1 MTGLRKLKSRSFSI
15 REKTLH
21 KHVLAVST
29 ALVSLSLCGQAVQ
42 ADTPSLISFT
52 DIGAVAPAS
61 RTSMASMGNSI
72 NNAGQV
78 TGYSER
84 LPSYSFEHSGFLYT
98 MGSLIDLGSLG
109 GTTTLPSAINDLG
122 QVAGQSRRVSGEIRA
137 FLYSDGIMTDLGSQ
151 EGQVSVACGLNN
163 FGQVV
168 GWSRMS
174 TERGIHAFL
183 YSNGTMADMGTFN
196 GLENSLFC
204 DINDSGQ
211 IAGYSAGT
219 INNVSVQRAFLYKD
233 GIVTPLSSLGGN
245 QSLAI
250 AINKWGQIVGQS
262 SPASEHGIR
271 ACLWTNGVITDLG
284 TLGGTES
291 MARDI
296 NSYGHVVGLSY
307 TNGISGPQHAFL
319 YVGGQM
325 IDLNNLLPRNSGW
338 ELTGAT
344 GINDK
349 GQVSGYGTY
358 YMPPVYPN
366 YYGQQVTRPFLMTL
380 NFPPEARLDT
390 ATVNEDSGQTPIN
403 VLGND
408 VDLNGD
414 TLTVTGITDPLH
426 GTARSTPNGVTYE
439 PDPEYSGKDT
449 FFYVVSD
456 ASGKSTTAGVSVTVK
471 PVNDAPVAYDDSL
484 QTDEDTALNIPLNGE
499 DIDSELLSHSI
510 VSGPQNGTLS
520 GDRVQGLVYTPNVN
534 YHGSDS
540 FTFKAYDGQA
550 YSTNTA
556 TVTITVNPVN
566 DAPVAR
572 AGADQNLVY
581 GIWPSSVRLDGS
593 ASTDA
598 DGDLLTYKWR
608 NADALLGTDVTLT
621 TLMPPGTHNIE
632 LTVTD
637 SAGESSSDTVT
648 VTAELPPNTTGATV
662 KGAGNLVST
671 AGKVSTDFS
680 ATSNNKGI
688 RGNVSYSDSRSGF
701 KFQSTK
707 IMLVN
712 VDGKT
717 GRIYG
722 VGKVNGKGALNF
734 VLTVVDNSPA
744 TFKSSDTVTLE
755 VTNGYSFSSTMSKGD
770 VRVLA
775 GS

>member
-1 MTGLRKLKSRSFSI
+1 
-15 REKTLH
+15 
-21 KHVLAVST
+21 VST
-29 ALVSLSLCGQAVQ
+29 ALVSLSLCGQSVK
-42 ADTPSLISFT
+42 ADTPSFISLTNVGTLST
-52 DIGAVAPAS
+52 DATESS
-61 RTSMASMGNSI
+61 RTSEGNSI

-78 TGYSER
+78 VGHSQVD
-84 LPSYSFEHSGFLYT
+84 PFSSFVQRGFLYT
-98 MGSLIDLGSLG
+98 LGTLTDVGTLG
-109 GTTTLPSAINDLG
+109 AKSAMAYAINDVG
-122 QVAGQSRRVSGEIRA
+122 QVVGTTGVASGESRA
-137 FLYSDGIMTDLGSQ
+137 FIYSDGIMTDLGSLGGHQ
-151 EGQVSVACGLNN
+151 TTALGVNN
-163 FGQVV
+163 MGQVV
-168 GWSRMS
+168 GSHFFRTS
-174 TERGIHAFL
+174 DGTTYVHPFL
-183 YSNGTMADMGTFN
+183 YSNGTIADMGTFI
-196 GLENSLFC
+196 GLDDSLFC

-211 IAGYSAGT
+211 IAGYAVGK
-219 INNVSVQRAFLYKD
+219 INGVSTQRAFLYED
-233 GIVTPLSSLGGN
+233 GVATPLSTLGGI

-250 AINKWGQIVGQS
+250 AINKWGQAVGQS
-262 SPASEHGIR
+262 SPANERGIR
-271 ACLWTNGVITDLG
+271 ACVWTNGAITDLG
-284 TLGGTES
+284 TLGGAES

-296 NSYGHVVGLSY
+296 NNYGHVVGLSHTDGFY
-307 TNGISGPQHAFL
+307 GTQHAFL

-325 IDLNNLLPRNSGW
+325 IDLNKLVPAGSGW
-338 ELTGAT
+338 ELTAAT

-349 GQVSGYGTY
+349 GQISGYGTY
-358 YMPPVYPN
+358 YIPPVYPN
-366 YYGQQVTRPFLMTL
+366 YYGRNVTRPFLMTL
-380 NFPPEARLDT
+380 NFAPEARLDT

-414 TLTVTGITDPLH
+414 ILTVTGVTDSLH
-426 GTARSTPNGVTYE
+426 GTARITSNGVTYE

-456 ASGKSTTAGVSVTVK
+456 ASGKTTTASVSVTVK
-471 PVNDAPVAYDDSL
+471 PVNDAPVAYGDSL

-499 DIDSELLSHSI
+499 DIDSNSLSHSI
-510 VSGPQNGTLS
+510 VSSPQHGTLS
-520 GDRVQGLVYTPNVN
+520 GNGAQGLKYTPNAN
-534 YHGSDS
+534 YHGGDS

-621 TLMPPGTHNIE
+621 TLLPPGTHNIE

-637 SAGESSSDTVT
+637 SAGEYSSDTVT
-648 VTAELPPNTTGATV
+648 VTVDLPPNIVGATV
-662 KGAGNLVST
+662 KGAGTLGSA

-680 ATSNNKGI
+680 GTSSNKGFK
-688 RGNVSYSDSRSGF
+688 GNVIYSDSRTGF
-701 KFQSTK
+701 KFQSTR
-707 IMLVN
+707 IFLVN

-722 VGKVNGKGALNF
+722 VGKVNGKGAFNF

-744 TFKSSDTVTLE
+744 TSKSGDTVTFE
-755 VTNGYSFSSTMSKGD
+755 VTNGYNFSSTMSKGD
-770 VRVLA
+770 VRVLN